1 MTPGSKTDRWKL
13 IQDIFQAALEL
24 PLSER
29 GEYLACACGGDGDLR
44 SEVSSLLTNDR
55 DDTRTL
61 HSLVASDLKGLAEV
75 SRSSEIDLRIGPY
88 RLVRELD
95 SGGMGIV
102 YLAVRSD
109 DQGVLDVNNCQQVGL
124 EH

>member
-1 MTPGSKTDRWKL
+1 MTPGTKTDRWKL
-13 IQDIFQAALEL
+13 IQDIFQAALDL

-29 GEYLACACGGDGDLR
+29 DAYLARACSGDEDLR
-44 SEVSSLLTNDR
+44 SEVSSLL
-55 DDTRTL
+55 
-61 HSLVASDLKGLAEV
+61 ASDLKGLADAA
-75 SRSSEIDLRIGPY
+75 STPEIGLRVGPY

-109 DQGVLDVNNCQQVGL
+109 DHYFQIVAIKMVRKGMESPALLQRFRAERQ
-124 EH
+124 